1 MLDKMI
7 MHHYCVNMIKIEV
20 NLMHFTRFKKSFY
33 IVGCFKSRGW

>member
-20 NLMHFTRFKKSFY
+20 SLMHFTRFKNRSTL
-33 IVGCFKSRGW
+33 